1 MAEVDVDA
9 EDSSGALSVPF
20 DCLLQIFE
28 YLDGHDL
35 AKVSRVCKNWHDAAQ
50 TPLLWKHL
58 CLQRW
63 LFCNLSNMTPGEQAW
78 QEYYIHRHAVDTSMG
93 RGAPKKDYRAKTLR
107 GHQGQIKDA
116 VYLSKK
122 EVCFDTATFR
132 PIVASCSEDKTVRV
146 WDITEGSE
154 LWVGTEHKSAVT
166 CLSLWEE
173 ESILCSGDQ
182 DGDVHMSDCS
192 TGQNRGSLRGHDG
205 GVTKMAACKS
215 GGYTVLLVGTGQGD
229 IKIWDLRNTTACLK
243 TFPAVPG
250 MALNI
255 LSLHKDK
262 ILAVASS
269 DGGGMK
275 LYDLE
280 RLLSPEGLT
289 GDAKDYLVGELEH
302 PSLQHTCCITW
313 LSWKPNMAA
322 IGYENGDI
330 GVWDLKPAS
339 SVRTHGRGKSPPVLL
354 HTTSAHVGAI
364 RGLGVVHKMLVS
376 ASAQDVHLKTW
387 SLQNGGI
394 LTEEK
399 TYVDHQGPVT
409 GIHVDNYKAVSCSDD
424 FSIRV
429 YQWRREGG
437 RRVLDSKYT
446 LLGGSLQRAS
456 GFQGVLSDYTSCVG
470 IAGTVMKS
478 YTFTT

>member
-1 MAEVDVDA
+1 MAEVDA
-9 EDSSGALSVPF
+9 ESSSSSALSVPF
-20 DCLLQIFE
+20 DCLLEIFG

-107 GHQGQIKDA
+107 GHKGQIHDA

-122 EVCFDTATFR
+122 EVCFDTANFQ
-132 PIVASCSEDKTVRV
+132 PILASCSEDKTVRV
-146 WDITEGSE
+146 WNITEGSE
-154 LWVGTEHKSAVT
+154 LWVGTEHRSAVT
-166 CLSLWEE
+166 CLVLWEE

-182 DGDVHMSDCS
+182 DGDVHMWDCP

-205 GVTKMAACKS
+205 GVTKMVVYKS
-215 GGYTVLLVGTGQGD
+215 GGYTVLLAGTGQGD
-229 IKIWDLRNTTACLK
+229 IKMWDLRNTAACLK

-250 MALNI
+250 MAVNI
-255 LSLHKDK
+255 LSLHKDRT
-262 ILAVASS
+262 LAVASS

-280 RLLSPEGLT
+280 RLLSPEGLM
-289 GDAKDYLVGELEH
+289 GDAEDCQVGELEH

-313 LSWKPNMAA
+313 LPWKPNMAA
-322 IGYENGDI
+322 IGYRNGDI
-330 GVWDLKPAS
+330 GIWDLKPAS
-339 SVRTHGRGKSPPVLL
+339 SGREKGLPVLL
-354 HTTSAHVGAI
+354 HITSAHFGAV
-364 RGLGVVHKMLVS
+364 RGLSAVHNMLVS
-376 ASAQDVHLKTW
+376 ASTQDVHLKTW
-387 SLQNGGI
+387 SLQNDGS

-399 TYVDHQGPVT
+399 TYTDHQGPVT
-409 GIHVDNYKAVSCSDD
+409 GIHVDHYKAVSCSDD

-429 YQWRREGG
+429 YQWGREGG
-437 RRVLDSKYT
+437 SRVLDSKYT

-456 GFQGVLSDYTSCVG
+456 GFQSVLSDYTSCVG
-470 IAGTVMKS
+470 ISGNVLKA